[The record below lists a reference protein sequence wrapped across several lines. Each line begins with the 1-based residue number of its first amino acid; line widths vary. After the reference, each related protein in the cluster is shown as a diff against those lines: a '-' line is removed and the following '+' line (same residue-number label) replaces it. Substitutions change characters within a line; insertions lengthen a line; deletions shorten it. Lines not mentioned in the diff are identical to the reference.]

1 MTDSNSSANRSA
13 AAASAS
19 SSDFAGELARFNR
32 LAATWWDA
40 RGPMRPLHVL
50 NALRAS
56 HVQALAQAH
65 HHLSPENGL
74 TGLRL
79 LDLGCGAGLLSEPM
93 ARAGAQVTGVDAAE
107 RSIAVARQHAT
118 KAGLQVDYR
127 CGEAQR
133 VLAAGELFD
142 VVLLLEVVEHV
153 QDMPAFVAKAAAH
166 LAPGGLLVASTINR
180 TALSFALAIVGAEW
194 VMRVLPRGTH
204 RWAKFVT
211 PGELDEAMAAAGL
224 AQQSITGMRYT
235 PVLHR
240 ASWCRSTAVNY
251 LASYAENPVKPAKL
265 IGL

>member
-1 MTDSNSSANRSA
+1 MTDFNSSVNPAPPATAVNSA
-13 AAASAS
+13 
-19 SSDFAGELARFNR
+19 FADELTRFNR

-50 NALRAS
+50 NNLRAS

-65 HHLSPENGL
+65 HHLAPGVGL

-107 RSIAVARQHAT
+107 RSIAVARQHAAR
-118 KAGLQVDYR
+118 AGLQVDYR
-127 CGEAQR
+127 CGEVQR
-133 VLAAGELFD
+133 VLAVGEMFD

-153 QDMPAFVAKAAAH
+153 QDMATFVAKAVAH

-180 TALSFALAIVGAEW
+180 TGLSFALAIVGAEW

-211 PGELDEAMAAAGL
+211 PAELAAAMAAAGL
-224 AQQSITGMRYT
+224 AQQSITGMRYL

-240 ASWCRSTAVNY
+240 ATWCRSTAVNY
-251 LASYAENPVKPAKL
+251 LASFAKTAAKPVTLA
-265 IGL
+265 GA